1 MDKNYKS
8 LFVAEV
14 KARMKRRFPEFISAS
29 VPAEHRDRQIFAGTL
44 LYRRELRSDAYV
56 WLTWEPGP
64 GVERCFHVRLGW
76 SRSAE
81 RLPCLRE
88 HDGRI
93 YSLRGPDAMF
103 DAASLDLEQIEG
115 KAAVGGITIPSPWDQ
130 LLAVKAAAPKKEL
143 DAAIQKADAEAS
155 MLTKEER
162 ADAVALTVIGVINR
176 LVAVLP
182 AFESALL
189 ESTAVT

>member
-1 MDKNYKS
+1 MDKHYKS
-8 LFVAEV
+8 LFTAEV
-14 KARMKRRFPEFISAS
+14 KARMKRRFPGFASVS
-29 VPAEHRDRQIFAGTL
+29 VPAGHRDRPIFTGTL
-44 LYRRELRSDAYV
+44 LYRRELRSDAHV
-56 WLTWEPGP
+56 WLIWEPGP
-64 GVERCFHVRLGW
+64 GVERYFHVRLGW

-93 YSLRGPDAMF
+93 YALRGPDTML
-103 DAASLDLEQIEG
+103 DAAALDLEQIEG

-130 LLAVKAAAPKKEL
+130 LQAVKATAPKKEL
-143 DAAIQKADAEAS
+143 DAAIQKAHSEAS

-162 ADAVALTVIGVINR
+162 ADAVALTVIDIINR
-176 LVAVLP
+176 IDAALP

-189 ESTAVT
+189 ETKDVA